1 MRQPP
6 SRRCCATC
14 PARTSLPSI
23 KHRPHHLAHLME
35 VICLTTSAGECR
47 SIKRL
52 WMRISNLQAAGGS
65 GSSLL
70 SGR

>member
-1 MRQPP
+1 
-6 SRRCCATC
+6 
-14 PARTSLPSI
+14 
-23 KHRPHHLAHLME
+23 ME